1 MKTAFVS
8 AALLGALVSAPA
20 FAQAPAPAP
29 RPPTPAAPARPTA
42 PGTAPATAPA
52 APAEP
57 TATPEPQLPTVDDP
71 MLAPAPPPVR
81 VLQSWREA
89 IELARK
95 QSPSLRTSLA
105 RIDEA
110 SGRAR
115 QALAVALPKLSAG
128 AGISR
133 ELLRGDVPAGFDA
146 LPVPPGTR
154 APVVPS
160 QQRVG
165 APDPATDLRARL
177 DLRIPV
183 FAPAAWYNHGT
194 AKDATD
200 LSRLDVKETERQ
212 VVRDIAD
219 SIVLT
224 VTAERLAEVTR
235 VSLSSALSTVDL
247 NKRRAA
253 LGASSQLDVLRAEQL
268 VQDARANVVTAD
280 ETLRRS
286 REALGAAF
294 GSLDAY
300 GVNPDIQLGTLA
312 RDAQT
317 YCRQETKLDSR
328 PDIIAANASVALAE
342 RRKEGVDW
350 DFWPT
355 LDAVS
360 QLSVANRDFENGDK
374 LSWTV
379 GGELTWLLFDGG
391 ERYGRRDEAA
401 ATARIAKE
409 QLNDI
414 RQRANTEV
422 VQAVRAVDVATVN
435 LGVFQRS
442 REIAAE
448 TARLARVAY
457 INGSGTSFDLVDT
470 AGRLRQAEI
479 DLTVK
484 EFELLRARV
493 AAFLALA
500 SCTV

>member
-1 MKTAFVS
+1 
-8 AALLGALVSAPA
+8 
-20 FAQAPAPAP
+20 
-29 RPPTPAAPARPTA
+29 
-42 PGTAPATAPA
+42 
-52 APAEP
+52 
-57 TATPEPQLPTVDDP
+57 
-71 MLAPAPPPVR
+71 MLAPAPPPAR

-89 IELARK
+89 IELARR

-110 SGRAR
+110 NGRAR
-115 QALAVALPKLSAG
+115 QVLAVALPQLSAN

-133 ELLRGDVPAGFDA
+133 ELLRGEGADGLVALPSGQIVPAA
-146 LPVPPGTR
+146 TK
-154 APVVPS
+154 S
-160 QQRVG
+160 I
-165 APDPATDLRARL
+165 PDPATDLGASL
-177 DLRIPV
+177 DLRVPL
-183 FAPAAWYNHGT
+183 FRPAAWHQHGT
-194 AKDATD
+194 AKDAAD

-317 YCRQETKLDSR
+317 YCKQETKLDSR
-328 PDIIAANASVALAE
+328 PDIIAANANVALAE
-342 RRKEGVDW
+342 RRKDGIDW
-350 DFWPT
+350 EFWPT

-360 QLSVANRDFENGDK
+360 RLSITNGPTANGKDVG
-374 LSWTV
+374 WTV

-391 ERYGRRDEAA
+391 LRYGRRDEAA

-409 QLNDI
+409 QLNDT

-422 VQAVRAVDVATVN
+422 VQAMRAVEVATTS
-435 LGVFQRS
+435 LGVFSRS

-448 TARLARVAY
+448 TARLAKVAY

>member
-1 MKTAFVS
+1 
-8 AALLGALVSAPA
+8 
-20 FAQAPAPAP
+20 
-29 RPPTPAAPARPTA
+29 
-42 PGTAPATAPA
+42 
-52 APAEP
+52 
-57 TATPEPQLPTVDDP
+57 
-71 MLAPAPPPVR
+71 
-81 VLQSWREA
+81 
-89 IELARK
+89 
-95 QSPSLRTSLA
+95 
-105 RIDEA
+105 
-110 SGRAR
+110 
-115 QALAVALPKLSAG
+115 LPKLSAG

-133 ELLRGDVPAGFDA
+133 ELLRGETDVPTGAF
-146 LPVPPGTR
+146 
-154 APVVPS
+154 VVPATMAG
-160 QQRVG
+160 QPDTVRTTNRRVG
-165 APDPATDLRARL
+165 IPDPSTSLGANL

-183 FAPAAWYNHGT
+183 FAPAAWYDHGT
-194 AKDATD
+194 AKDAAD
-200 LSRLDVKETERQ
+200 LTRLDVKETERQ

-317 YCRQETKLDSR
+317 YCKQETKLDSR
-328 PDIIAANASVALAE
+328 PDVIAANANVALAE
-342 RRKEGVDW
+342 RRKDGIDW
-350 DFWPT
+350 EFWPT

-360 QLSVANRDFENGDK
+360 RLGVQNSTFPQNDEK

-379 GGELTWLLFDGG
+379 GGELTWILFDGG
-391 ERYGRRDEAA
+391 LRYGRRDEAA
-401 ATARIAKE
+401 ATSRIAKE
-409 QLNDI
+409 QLNDV

-422 VQAVRAVDVATVN
+422 VQAMRAIEVATTS
-435 LGVFQRS
+435 LGVFTRS

-448 TARLARVAY
+448 TARLAKVAY

>member
-8 AALLGALVSAPA
+8 VALLGTLLGTPA

-29 RPPTPAAPARPTA
+29 KPQKPAAGQAPVAPPAA
-42 PGTAPATAPA
+42 APA
-52 APAEP
+52 AP
-57 TATPEPQLPTVDDP
+57 TAAPEPQLPVVDDP
-71 MLAPAPPPVR
+71 MLAPAAPPTR

-105 RIDEA
+105 RVDEA
-110 SGRAR
+110 NGRSR
-115 QALAVALPKLSAG
+115 QVLAAALPKLSAG
-128 AGISR
+128 AAISR
-133 ELLRGDVPAGFDA
+133 ELLRGELDVPSYQFDNG
-146 LPVPPGTR
+146 PPLSVT
-154 APVVPS
+154 VVNR
-160 QQRVG
+160 RVG
-165 APDPATDLRARL
+165 VPDPATDLGARL
-177 DLRIPV
+177 DLRVPV
-183 FAPAAWYNHGT
+183 FAPAAWHDHGT
-194 AKDATD
+194 AKDAAD
-200 LSRLDVKETERQ
+200 LSRLDIKETERQ

-300 GVNPDIQLGTLA
+300 GVNPNIQLGSLA

-317 YCRQETKLDSR
+317 YCKQETKLDSR
-328 PDIIAANASVALAE
+328 PDVIAANANVALAE
-342 RRKEGVDW
+342 RRKDGVDW
-350 DFWPT
+350 EFWPT

-360 QLSVANRDFENGDK
+360 SLGVTNGRFSNQEHV
-374 LSWTV
+374 SWTV
-379 GGELTWLLFDGG
+379 GGELTWVLFDGG
-391 ERYGRRDEAA
+391 LRYGRRDEAA

-409 QLNDI
+409 QLNDV

-422 VQAVRAVDVATVN
+422 VQALRAVEVATTN
-435 LGVFQRS
+435 LGVFTRS

>member
-1 MKTAFVS
+1 
-8 AALLGALVSAPA
+8 
-20 FAQAPAPAP
+20 
-29 RPPTPAAPARPTA
+29 
-42 PGTAPATAPA
+42 
-52 APAEP
+52 
-57 TATPEPQLPTVDDP
+57 
-71 MLAPAPPPVR
+71 MLAPPPPPAR

-89 IELARK
+89 IELARR

-105 RIDEA
+105 RVDEA
-110 SGRAR
+110 NGRAR
-115 QALAVALPKLSAG
+115 QVFSAALPQLIAG
-128 AGISR
+128 AGVSR
-133 ELLRGDVPAGFDA
+133 ELLRGETTVAA
-146 LPVPPGTR
+146 LPYVVTGMPGERVPVQAESRTLGL
-154 APVVPS
+154 
-160 QQRVG
+160 
-165 APDPATDLRARL
+165 PDPATSLGANL

-183 FAPAAWYNHGT
+183 FAPAAWYDHGT
-194 AKDATD
+194 AKDATE
-200 LSRLDVKETERQ
+200 LSRLNVKEIERQ

-300 GVNPDIQLGTLA
+300 GVNPNIELSTLA

-328 PDIIAANASVALAE
+328 PDVIAANANVALAE
-342 RRKEGVDW
+342 RRKDGVDW
-350 DFWPT
+350 TFWPT
-355 LDAVS
+355 VDAVS
-360 QLSVANRDFENGDK
+360 RLAVANEQFRNGEK
-374 LSWTV
+374 LSWTI

-391 ERYGRRDEAA
+391 LRYGQRDEAA
-401 ATARIAKE
+401 AAARIAKE
-409 QLNDI
+409 QLNDV

-422 VQAVRAVDVATVN
+422 VQALRAVEVATVN
-435 LGVFQRS
+435 LGVFTRS

-448 TARLARVAY
+448 TARLARVAF

-500 SCTV
+500 SCSV

>member
-1 MKTAFVS
+1 
-8 AALLGALVSAPA
+8 
-20 FAQAPAPAP
+20 
-29 RPPTPAAPARPTA
+29 
-42 PGTAPATAPA
+42 
-52 APAEP
+52 
-57 TATPEPQLPTVDDP
+57 
-71 MLAPAPPPVR
+71 
-81 VLQSWREA
+81 
-89 IELARK
+89 
-95 QSPSLRTSLA
+95 
-105 RIDEA
+105 
-110 SGRAR
+110 
-115 QALAVALPKLSAG
+115 
-128 AGISR
+128 
-133 ELLRGDVPAGFDA
+133 
-146 LPVPPGTR
+146 
-154 APVVPS
+154 
-160 QQRVG
+160 
-165 APDPATDLRARL
+165 
-177 DLRIPV
+177 
-183 FAPAAWYNHGT
+183 
-194 AKDATD
+194 
-200 LSRLDVKETERQ
+200 
-212 VVRDIAD
+212 
-219 SIVLT
+219 

-300 GVNPDIQLGTLA
+300 GVNPNIELSTLA

-328 PDIIAANASVALAE
+328 PDVIAANANVALAE
-342 RRKEGVDW
+342 RRKDGVDW
-350 DFWPT
+350 TFWPT
-355 LDAVS
+355 VDAVS
-360 QLSVANRDFENGDK
+360 RLAVANEQFRNGEK
-374 LSWTV
+374 LSWTI

-391 ERYGRRDEAA
+391 LRYGQRDEAA
-401 ATARIAKE
+401 AAARIAKE
-409 QLNDI
+409 QLNDV

-422 VQAVRAVDVATVN
+422 VQALRAVEVATVN
-435 LGVFQRS
+435 LGVFTRS

-448 TARLARVAY
+448 TARLARVAF

-500 SCTV
+500 SCSV

>member
-1 MKTAFVS
+1 
-8 AALLGALVSAPA
+8 
-20 FAQAPAPAP
+20 
-29 RPPTPAAPARPTA
+29 
-42 PGTAPATAPA
+42 
-52 APAEP
+52 
-57 TATPEPQLPTVDDP
+57 
-71 MLAPAPPPVR
+71 MLAPAPPPAR

-105 RIDEA
+105 RIEEA
-110 SGRAR
+110 NGRAR
-115 QALAVALPKLSAG
+115 QVLALALPRLSAG
-128 AGISR
+128 AAISR
-133 ELLRGDVPAGFDA
+133 ELLRNDVSATTYQVAPGP
-146 LPVPPGTR
+146 PVSVT
-154 APVVPS
+154 PVTTTTTL
-160 QQRVG
+160 
-165 APDPATDLRARL
+165 PDPATDLGASL
-177 DLRIPV
+177 DLRVPL
-183 FAPAAWYNHGT
+183 FRPAAWHEHGT
-194 AKDATD
+194 AKDAAD

-300 GVNPDIQLGTLA
+300 GVNPNIQLGTLA

-317 YCRQETKLDSR
+317 YCKQETKLDSR
-328 PDIIAANASVALAE
+328 PDIIAANANVALAE
-342 RRKEGVDW
+342 RRKDGIDW
-350 DFWPT
+350 EFWPT

-360 QLSVANRDFENGDK
+360 RLSVANREFANGEK

-379 GGELTWLLFDGG
+379 GGELTWVLFDGG
-391 ERYGRRDEAA
+391 LRYGRRDEAA

-409 QLNDI
+409 QLNDV

-422 VQAVRAVDVATVN
+422 VQAVRAVEVATVN
-435 LGVFQRS
+435 LGVFTRS

-448 TARLARVAY
+448 TARLAKVAY